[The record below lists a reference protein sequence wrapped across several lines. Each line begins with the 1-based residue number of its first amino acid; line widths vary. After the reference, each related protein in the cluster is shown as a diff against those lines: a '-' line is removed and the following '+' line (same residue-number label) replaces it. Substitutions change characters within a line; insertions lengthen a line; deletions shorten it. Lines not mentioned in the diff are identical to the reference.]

1 MYFLNLS
8 LAQFLALFG
17 TISVTMVL
25 LYLLGRSRRKQ
36 VVATLRFWVAAEQPA
51 VVKKRKRIQQPLSLI
66 LQLLSMLLLLLAIAQ
81 LRLGTPL
88 AMPRDHVLILDTSAW
103 MASTADG
110 RRTLIDLAREK
121 ARAYLKAVPSSDR
134 VILVRADALTTPATA
149 FESAPAKLEQRVARA
164 GRGRPDL
171 NR

>member
-66 LQLLSMLLLLLAIAQ
+66 LQLLGMLLLRPAIPRF
-81 LRLGTPL
+81 RLGTPL
-88 AMPRDHVLILDTSAW
+88 GSSRDHVLILDTSAW
-103 MASTADG
+103 MAS
-110 RRTLIDLAREK
+110 
-121 ARAYLKAVPSSDR
+121 
-134 VILVRADALTTPATA
+134 
-149 FESAPAKLEQRVARA
+149 
-164 GRGRPDL
+164 
-171 NR
+171 